1 MKKERIFFK
10 RYLRRK
16 TRFRRGL
23 VEALLVENEDNVVV
37 TLTKRSEAVERR
49 LRAIENGEAREHG
62 GINQPDV
69 QADWVLK
76 GDFDEIK
83 NIMARDWTEELLA
96 ANNIKKDY
104 SIVWA
109 EGEEEQILTEEE

>member
-1 MKKERIFFK
+1 MIFPKLLRKKGRFK
-10 RYLRRK
+10 
-16 TRFRRGL
+16 RGL

-37 TLTKRSEAVERR
+37 TLTKRPEAVARR
-49 LRAIENGEAREHG
+49 LRVIENEEAREHG
-62 GINQPDV
+62 GINQPDI
-69 QADWVLK
+69 QADRVLQ
-76 GDFDEIK
+76 GEFDEIK
-83 NIMARDWTEELLA
+83 NIMAKDWTEELLE